1 MTMRRLWIAISGV
14 LALLA
19 VAAYAVVW
27 QPELAAVEK
36 HEAKAADQ
44 LQIARGYDL
53 AQLGNCQTCHTADG
67 GEPYAGGR
75 PLATPFGTIYSVNI
89 TSDRETGIGVWSQ
102 EAFSRA
108 MRKGVDREGAYLYPA
123 FPYTHFTKMNDADI
137 EAVYAY
143 LRSLPAVRSETPANS
158 LPFPFNIRA
167 LMAGWNLLF
176 LDDDPI
182 EPVSGQSE
190 AWNRGRYL
198 VDGVAHCG
206 ACHTPRNQFGAEKSS
221 AALTGAEISGWYAPP
236 LAGEGAR
243 GWTGP
248 QLATYL
254 TTGFSRTHGAAA
266 GPMGE
271 TVANL
276 AKVAPA
282 DISAIAT
289 YVSSLT
295 DDGAETISVVDKGVP
310 DNFKA
315 AHDLWLGACAGCHEP
330 SAATKQGG
338 TNPSYGVALSTGY
351 AVHSRTP
358 LNVVRT
364 IIDGVDV
371 YRDMGGPY
379 MPGFE
384 SSLTTDQIVELT
396 RYVRARFSDDASWE
410 DVGGTVRNAVSK
422 KSEGDG
428 P

>member
-1 MTMRRLWIAISGV
+1 MKRVSIAILGV
-14 LALLA
+14 LVLLA
-19 VAAYAVVW
+19 VAVFAVVW
-27 QPELAAVEK
+27 QPQLDAVDEGGVK
-36 HEAKAADQ
+36 TADPA
-44 LQIARGYDL
+44 QISHGYDL
-53 AQLGNCQTCHTADG
+53 AQLGNCHSCHTVEG

-75 PLATPFGTIYSVNI
+75 PLATPFGIIYAKNI
-89 TSDRETGIGVWSQ
+89 TPDRETGIGAWSL

-108 MRKGVDREGAYLYPA
+108 MRKGVDREGSYLYPA
-123 FPYTHFTKMNDADI
+123 FPYTHFTRMSDI
-137 EAVYAY
+137 DIGAVYAY
-143 LRSLPAVRSETPANS
+143 LRSVPAVRSETPVNS
-158 LPFPFNIRA
+158 LTFPFNIRA

-176 LDDDPI
+176 LDDEPI
-182 EPVSGQSE
+182 EPVSGKSE
-190 AWNRGRYL
+190 EWNRGRYL
-198 VDGVAHCG
+198 VDGVAHCS
-206 ACHTPRNQFGAEKSS
+206 ACHTPRNEFGAEKSS
-221 AALTGAEISGWYAPP
+221 AALAGAEINGWYAPP

-243 GWTGP
+243 GWTEP

-254 TTGFSRTHGAAA
+254 STGFSRAHGAAA

-295 DDGAETISVVDKGVP
+295 DDGAETISVVDKGAP
-310 DNFKA
+310 DDFKA

-351 AVHSRTP
+351 AVHSPTP

-364 IIDGVDV
+364 IIDGVNV

-384 SSLTTDQIVELT
+384 SSLTADQIAELT
-396 RYVRARFSDDASWE
+396 RYVRARFSAGAAWP
-410 DVGGTVRNAVSK
+410 DVGGTVRNALSTND
-422 KSEGDG
+422 EGG
-428 P
+428 GL